1 MMSTLTAPTQAIDQD
16 AARDA
21 LQTHLMRGGAFG
33 HYWTPDGKPYFSKKL
48 SKMVTPSYIQWISAA
63 NPRPPVWEGKN
74 IYWGVHP
81 CAQKGIDPNIKPDR
95 QRASVAIV
103 DAVNCLFAEFD
114 GKDYVQPDEYAPHL
128 PANYA
133 DLQPDERAD
142 AVDKA
147 KKAAFA
153 LDRDL
158 YKPRAW
164 AAVEAMPLRPSVVV
178 DSGGGYQPYHLLAD
192 PLRVDDDNRQHII
205 DIQAAWVRLVN
216 SDPAAKDLARVLRY
230 PGSFNR
236 KPQYGPDF
244 PLVQIV
250 EADFGRLYTLADF
263 EQLTDGLRAERRAHV
278 ASIGSTNGYHGDT
291 FEEAADALRRLAAWR
306 CDDRDEWIRIGHA
319 LKAGLGDAG
328 LELWDQWSQGSRKY
342 QPGDCESRW
351 KGLRPS
357 NISLGTLIHRAHED
371 NPRPKQSTEAGYEYG
386 FVIEMPD
393 PATLGMQLTAEER
406 QEAIAQQEK
415 RVRKTLSERI
425 DEDLEEWGFRLAL
438 CDLDDTIEVNGE
450 RLDDKIDAK
459 IRMVARNHGY
469 GGKGIP
475 LSALADQMRVNAMQ
489 HSYNPVKQ
497 YLSGLEWD
505 GRNHFAEF
513 AAHFSDKHT
522 PITYADGR
530 KEPVVKAWLWRWMIG
545 AVAKVFAAGAIR
557 AQNPMLVLSG
567 AQNMGKST
575 LAAWLCPIP
584 ELFLESSINPDS
596 SDHLRYLVTKW
607 IWEVSE
613 LGATT
618 RRSDREA
625 LKAFLTRQEA
635 TFRKPY
641 DHHPVIKPAL
651 ASFIGTVNP
660 MNNGFLDDPTG
671 SRRFLVVDLAGID
684 HGYADRID
692 RDQLWAQVLAAYQLN
707 PQAWRLAPEEQ
718 AQTDTINAENEVE
731 RPYEGLVVRLFDIDP
746 THGDWWM
753 PTHEIADA
761 IKTYGEA
768 NFDETRH
775 HGVLGTTL
783 RGLGLERKQRQDK
796 GERVWGYYGIKLRV
810 IPWKDA

>member
-1 MMSTLTAPTQAIDQD
+1 MNTLPTPTLTLDHDT
-16 AARDA
+16 ARDA
-21 LQTHLMRGGAFG
+21 LLAHLMRGGTWG
-33 HYWTPDGKPYFSKKL
+33 HYWTPDGKPYTKEGRVVVPKW
-48 SKMVTPSYIQWISAA
+48 TQWFNAA
-63 NPRPPVWEGKN
+63 APKDPLPAWADKN

-81 CAQKGIDPNIKPDR
+81 CVQRGIDPQIKPNK
-95 QRASVAIV
+95 QRSSVAIIE
-103 DAVNCLFAEFD
+103 AVNCVFAEFD
-114 GKDYVQPDEYAPHL
+114 GKDTVQPDEYAPFL
-128 PANYA
+128 PADYA
-133 DLQPDERAD
+133 ALEPDARAEAID
-142 AVDKA
+142 HAR
-147 KKAAFA
+147 KAAFA
-153 LDRDL
+153 ADRGR

-164 AAVEAMPLRPSVVV
+164 AQVEAMPLPPSVVV
-178 DSGGGYQPYHLLAD
+178 DSGGGYQAYHLLAD
-192 PLRVDDDNRQHII
+192 VVPVDSDNRQHVA
-205 DIQAAWVRLVN
+205 DVQAAWVQLVG
-216 SDPAAKDLARVLRY
+216 SDKNAKDLARVLRV
-230 PGSFNR
+230 PGTVNR

-244 PLVQIV
+244 PQAHIVQA
-250 EADFGRLYTLADF
+250 EFGRLYSLDQF
-263 EQLTDGLRAERRAHV
+263 EALTEHLRAERKAYV

-306 CDDRDEWIRIGHA
+306 CDDREEWIRVGMS

-328 LELWDQWSQGSRKY
+328 LELWDQWSRGSRKY
-342 QPGDCESRW
+342 QPGDCEGRW
-351 KGLRPS
+351 KGLRP
-357 NISLGTLIHRAHED
+357 NAISMGTLIFRAHED
-371 NPRPKQSTEAGYEYG
+371 NPKPRERAEYEYEYG
-386 FVIEMPD
+386 FTTNMPD
-393 PATLGMQLTAEER
+393 PATLDIELTPEER
-406 QEAIAQQEK
+406 QAAVEEERPRRSMSDRIDADLAAWGYALA
-415 RVRKTLSERI
+415 LSE
-425 DEDLEEWGFRLAL
+425 
-438 CDLDDTIEVNGE
+438 LDDTIEVNGE
-450 RLDDKIDAK
+450 RLDDKIDAA
-459 IRMVARNHGY
+459 IRMTARNHKY

-475 LSALADQMRVNAMQ
+475 LSALADQMRVNAT
-489 HSYNPVKQ
+489 HNSYHPVKR
-497 YLSGLEWD
+497 YLAGLTWD
-505 GRNHFAEF
+505 GKDHFGPF
-513 AAHFSDKHT
+513 AAHLKDKHA
-522 PITYADGR
+522 PITYADGTVQ
-530 KEPVVKAWLWRWMIG
+530 PVIKAWLWRWMVG

-575 LAAWLCPIP
+575 LAAWLCPLP
-584 ELFLESSINPDS
+584 DLFLESSINPDS

-651 ASFIGTVNP
+651 SSFIGTVNP

-684 HGYADRID
+684 HAYADRID
-692 RDQLWAQVLAAYQLN
+692 RDQLWAQVLTAYRIN
-707 PQAWRLAPEEQ
+707 PQAWRLTSEEQ
-718 AQTDTINAENEVE
+718 ERRDSINAENEVE

-746 THGDWWM
+746 ARGDWWM
-753 PTHEIADA
+753 PTHEIIDA
-761 IKTYGEA
+761 VRTYGEA